1 MNLQGIKHMNA
12 PTEHRPTRPTR
23 VIAVTSGKGGVGKS
37 TVSIN
42 LATALAAAGSRVTL
56 LDADLGLANIDV
68 LLGLSA
74 TRTLADVIDG
84 ACGLRDIL
92 LDGPA
97 GVRIVPASS
106 GVQRM
111 AELSD
116 AERVGLMH
124 AFSELEDTMDVMV
137 VDTAAGIA
145 ANSLQFC
152 EASQEVMVVV
162 CNDPASIADAYATI
176 KVLNQRTRRAR
187 FRVLVN
193 MVHSDHEARDIF
205 ARLVKATDRFLEV
218 ALDFAGVIP
227 FDRCVVQ
234 AARRR
239 APVVTAYPASPAGTA
254 FKRLAAVADRWPEP
268 RAASGQLEFFL
279 ERMIRAEVMGR
290 HALA

>member
-1 MNLQGIKHMNA
+1 MNA
-12 PTEHRPTRPTR
+12 PSEHRATRPTR

-152 EASQEVMVVV
+152 EASQEVVVVV

>member
-1 MNLQGIKHMNA
+1 VSFQGIKHMNA
-12 PTEHRPTRPTR
+12 PFEHRGTRPTR

-42 LATALAAAGSRVTL
+42 LATALAAAGLRVTL

-74 TRTLADVIDG
+74 PRTLANVIDG
-84 ACGLRDIL
+84 ECGLRDIL

-97 GVRIVPASS
+97 GMQIVPASS

-111 AELSD
+111 AELTE

-124 AFSELEDTMDVMV
+124 AFSDLEGTMDVMV

-162 CNDPASIADAYATI
+162 CNDPASIADAYATV
-176 KVLNQRTRRAR
+176 KVLNQRTRRTR

-193 MVHSDHEARDIF
+193 MTHSDHEAREIF
-205 ARLVKATDRFLEV
+205 ARLLRTTDRFLDV
-218 ALDFAGVIP
+218 ALDFVGVIP
-227 FDRCVVQ
+227 FDRCVAQ

-254 FKRLAAVADRWPEP
+254 FKRLAAVAVKWPEP

-279 ERMIRAEVMGR
+279 ERMIRSEVMGR

>member
-1 MNLQGIKHMNA
+1 VNFQGIKHMNA
-12 PTEHRPTRPTR
+12 PSEHRATRPTR

-152 EASQEVMVVV
+152 EASQEVVVVV

>member
-1 MNLQGIKHMNA
+1 MNA
-12 PTEHRPTRPTR
+12 STQPRLARPTR

-37 TVSIN
+37 TISIN

-74 TRTLADVIDG
+74 TRTLANVIAG
-84 ACGLRDIL
+84 ECGLRDVL

-111 AELSD
+111 AELSE

-124 AFSELEDTMDVMV
+124 AFSEIEDTMDVMI

-152 EASQEVMVVV
+152 EASQEVIVVV

-176 KVLNQRTRRAR
+176 KVLNRRTHRTR

-193 MVHSDHEARDIF
+193 MTHSEHEARDIF
-205 ARLVKATDRFLEV
+205 ARLVRATDRFLDV

-227 FDRCVVQ
+227 FDRCVAQ
-234 AARRR
+234 AVRRR

>member
-1 MNLQGIKHMNA
+1 MIFQGNQPMNA
-12 PTEHRPTRPTR
+12 PSEHRDTRPTR

-42 LATALAAAGSRVTL
+42 LATALAAGGARVTL

-74 TRTLADVIDG
+74 TRTLANVLDG
-84 ACGLRDIL
+84 ECSLADIL

-97 GVRIVPASS
+97 GVQIVPASS

-111 AELSD
+111 AELTD
-116 AERVGLMH
+116 AERIGLMR

-137 VDTAAGIA
+137 IDTAAGIA

-152 EASQEVMVVV
+152 EASQEVIVVV

-176 KVLNQRTRRAR
+176 KVLNQRTRRTR

-193 MVHSDHEARDIF
+193 MAHSDHEARDIF
-205 ARLVKATDRFLEV
+205 ARLVRTTDRFLDV
-218 ALDFAGVIP
+218 ALDFVGVIT
-227 FDRCVVQ
+227 FDRCVAQ

-239 APVVTAYPASPAGTA
+239 APVVTAYPASPSGTA
-254 FKRLAAVADRWPEP
+254 FKRLAAVADKWPEP

-279 ERMIRAEVMGR
+279 ERMIRAELMGR

>member
-1 MNLQGIKHMNA
+1 MNIQGSKHMNA
-12 PTEHRPTRPTR
+12 PIEHRPVRPTR

-42 LATALAAAGSRVTL
+42 LATALAASGVRVTL
-56 LDADLGLANIDV
+56 FDADLGLANIDV

-74 TRTLADVIDG
+74 ARTLAHVLDG
-84 ACGLRDIL
+84 ECGLRDIL
-92 LDGPA
+92 LEGPA
-97 GVRIVPASS
+97 GMRIVPASS

-116 AERVGLMH
+116 GERIGLMH
-124 AFSELEDTMDVMV
+124 AFSELEGTMDVMI

-152 EASQEVMVVV
+152 EASQEVIVVV
-162 CNDPASIADAYATI
+162 CNDPASITDAYATI
-176 KVLNQRTRRAR
+176 KVLNQRTRRTR

-193 MVHSDHEARDIF
+193 MAHTDHEARDIF
-205 ARLVKATDRFLEV
+205 ARLVTATDRFLDV
-218 ALDFAGVIP
+218 ALDFVGVIP
-227 FDRCVVQ
+227 FDRCVAQ

-239 APVVTAYPASPAGTA
+239 APVVTAYPASPAGVA
-254 FKRLAAVADRWPEP
+254 FKRLAVVADKWPEP

-279 ERMIRAEVMGR
+279 ERMIRSEAMGR

>member
-1 MNLQGIKHMNA
+1 MIFQGNQPMNA
-12 PTEHRPTRPTR
+12 PSEHRATRPTR

-42 LATALAAAGSRVTL
+42 LATALAAGGARVTL

-74 TRTLADVIDG
+74 TRTLANVLDG
-84 ACGLRDIL
+84 ECSLADIL

-97 GVRIVPASS
+97 GVQIVPASS

-111 AELSD
+111 AELTD
-116 AERVGLMH
+116 AERIGLMR

-137 VDTAAGIA
+137 IDTAAGIA

-152 EASQEVMVVV
+152 EASQEVIVVV

-176 KVLNQRTRRAR
+176 KVLNQRTRRTR

-193 MVHSDHEARDIF
+193 MAHSDHEARDIF
-205 ARLVKATDRFLEV
+205 ARLVRTTDRFLDV
-218 ALDFAGVIP
+218 ALDFVGVIP
-227 FDRCVVQ
+227 FDRCVAQ

-239 APVVTAYPASPAGTA
+239 APVVTAYPASPSGTA
-254 FKRLAAVADRWPEP
+254 FKRLAAVADKWPEP

-279 ERMIRAEVMGR
+279 ERMIRAELMGR

>member
-1 MNLQGIKHMNA
+1 MNA
-12 PTEHRPTRPTR
+12 PTEHRGTRPTR

-42 LATALAAAGSRVTL
+42 LATALAATGSRVTL

-74 TRTLADVIDG
+74 TRTLANVIDG
-84 ACGLRDIL
+84 ECGLRDIL

-97 GVRIVPASS
+97 GVQIVPASS

-111 AELSD
+111 AELTE

-124 AFSELEDTMDVMV
+124 AFSDLEGTMDVMV

-145 ANSLQFC
+145 ANTLQFC

-205 ARLVKATDRFLEV
+205 ARLVKATDRFLDV
-218 ALDFAGVIP
+218 ALDFVGVIP
-227 FDRCVVQ
+227 FDRCVAQ

>member
-1 MNLQGIKHMNA
+1 MNSQGIKRMNA
-12 PTEHRPTRPTR
+12 PSEHRVPRPTR

-42 LATALAAAGSRVTL
+42 LATALAATGLRVTL

-68 LLGLSA
+68 LLGLTP
-74 TRTLADVIDG
+74 TRTLADVIAGD
-84 ACGLRDIL
+84 CGLREIL
-92 LDGPA
+92 IDGPA
-97 GVRIVPASS
+97 GVHVVPGAS

-111 AELSD
+111 AELTD
-116 AERVGLMH
+116 GERIGLMH
-124 AFSELEDTMDVMV
+124 AFSELEGTMDVMV

-152 EASQEVMVVV
+152 EASQEVIVVV
-162 CNDPASIADAYATI
+162 CNDPASITDAYATI
-176 KVLNQRTRRAR
+176 KVINQRTRRAR

-193 MVHSDHEARDIF
+193 MTHTDHEARDIF
-205 ARLVKATDRFLEV
+205 GRLVKATDRFLDV
-218 ALDFAGVIP
+218 ALDFIGVIP
-227 FDRCVVQ
+227 FDRCVAQ

-239 APVVTAYPASPAGTA
+239 APVVTAYPASPAGSA
-254 FKRLAAVADRWPEP
+254 FKRLAAQADQWPEP

-279 ERMIRAEVMGR
+279 ERMIRSEVMGR

>member
-1 MNLQGIKHMNA
+1 MNA
-12 PTEHRPTRPTR
+12 PSQHRPTRPTR

-74 TRTLADVIDG
+74 TRTLANVLDG
-84 ACGLRDIL
+84 ECSLRDIL
-92 LDGPA
+92 LDGPS
-97 GVRIVPASS
+97 GVQIVPASS

-111 AELSD
+111 AELTD
-116 AERVGLMH
+116 NERIGLMR
-124 AFSELEDTMDVMV
+124 AFSDIEDTMDVMI

-152 EASQEVMVVV
+152 EASQEVLVVV
-162 CNDPASIADAYATI
+162 CNDPASITDAYATI
-176 KVLNQRTRRAR
+176 KVLNQRTGRTR

-193 MVHSDHEARDIF
+193 MAHSDHEARDIF
-205 ARLVKATDRFLEV
+205 ARLVKATDRFLDV
-218 ALDFAGVIP
+218 ALDFVGVIP
-227 FDRCVVQ
+227 FDRCVAQ

-239 APVVTAYPASPAGTA
+239 APVVSAYPASPAGTA
-254 FKRLAAVADRWPEP
+254 FKRLAGVADKWPEP

>member
-1 MNLQGIKHMNA
+1 MNVSTGHCD
-12 PTEHRPTRPTR
+12 TRPTR

-56 LDADLGLANIDV
+56 FDADLGLANIDV

-74 TRTLADVIDG
+74 QRTLADVLDG
-84 ACGLRDIL
+84 TCGLRDIL

-97 GVRIVPASS
+97 GMRIVPASS

-111 AELSD
+111 AELTD

-124 AFSELEDTMDVMV
+124 AFSDLEGTMDVMII
-137 VDTAAGIA
+137 DTAAGIA

-152 EASQEVMVVV
+152 EASQEVVVVV

-176 KVLNQRTRRAR
+176 KVLNQRTRRTR

-193 MVHSDHEARDIF
+193 MTHSDHEARDIF
-205 ARLVKATDRFLEV
+205 ARLVRATDRFLDV
-218 ALDFAGVIP
+218 ALDFVGVVP
-227 FDRCVVQ
+227 FDRAVAQ

-239 APVVTAYPASPAGTA
+239 APVVTAYPASPAGAA

>member
-1 MNLQGIKHMNA
+1 MNFQGIKHMNA
-12 PTEHRPTRPTR
+12 PSEHRATRPTR

-152 EASQEVMVVV
+152 EASQEVVVVV

>member
-1 MNLQGIKHMNA
+1 MNFQGIKRMNA
-12 PTEHRPTRPTR
+12 PTEHRGTRPTR

-42 LATALAAAGSRVTL
+42 LATALAATGSRVTL

-74 TRTLADVIDG
+74 TRTLANVIDG
-84 ACGLRDIL
+84 ECGLRDIL

-97 GVRIVPASS
+97 GVQIVPASS

-111 AELSD
+111 AELTE

-124 AFSELEDTMDVMV
+124 AFSDLEGTMDVMV

-145 ANSLQFC
+145 ANTLQFC

-205 ARLVKATDRFLEV
+205 ARLVKATDRFLDV

-227 FDRCVVQ
+227 FDRCVAQ

>member
-1 MNLQGIKHMNA
+1 MNFQGTQHMNA
-12 PTEHRPTRPTR
+12 PFEHRGTRPTR

-74 TRTLADVIDG
+74 TRTLANVIDG
-84 ACGLRDIL
+84 ECGLRDIL

-97 GVRIVPASS
+97 GVQIVPASS

-111 AELSD
+111 AELTE

-124 AFSELEDTMDVMV
+124 AFSDLEGTMDVMV

-145 ANSLQFC
+145 ANTLQFC
-152 EASQEVMVVV
+152 EASQEVVIVV

-176 KVLNQRTRRAR
+176 KVLNLRTRRTR

-193 MVHSDHEARDIF
+193 MAHSDHEARDIF
-205 ARLVKATDRFLEV
+205 ARLVKATDRFLDV
-218 ALDFAGVIP
+218 ALDFVGVIP
-227 FDRCVVQ
+227 FDRCVAQ

-239 APVVTAYPASPAGTA
+239 APVVSAYPASPAGTA
-254 FKRLAAVADRWPEP
+254 FKRLAAVADKWPEP
-268 RAASGQLEFFL
+268 RVASGQLEFFL
-279 ERMIRAEVMGR
+279 ERMIRSEVMGR

>member
-1 MNLQGIKHMNA
+1 MNA
-12 PTEHRPTRPTR
+12 STQPRVARPTR

-37 TVSIN
+37 TISIN

-74 TRTLADVIDG
+74 TRTLANVIAG
-84 ACGLRDIL
+84 ECGLRDVL

-111 AELSD
+111 AELSE

-124 AFSELEDTMDVMV
+124 AFSEIEDTMDVMV

-152 EASQEVMVVV
+152 EASQEVIVVV

-176 KVLNQRTRRAR
+176 KVLNRRTHRTR

-193 MVHSDHEARDIF
+193 MVHSEHEARDIF
-205 ARLVKATDRFLEV
+205 ARLVRATDRFLDV
-218 ALDFAGVIP
+218 ALDFVGVIP
-227 FDRCVVQ
+227 FDRCVAQ
-234 AARRR
+234 AVRRR
-239 APVVTAYPASPAGTA
+239 APVVTAYPASPAGAA

>member
-1 MNLQGIKHMNA
+1 MNA
-12 PTEHRPTRPTR
+12 PSQHRPTRPTR

-74 TRTLADVIDG
+74 TRTLANVLDG
-84 ACGLRDIL
+84 ECSLRDIL

-97 GVRIVPASS
+97 GVQIVPASS

-111 AELSD
+111 AELTD
-116 AERVGLMH
+116 NERIGLMR
-124 AFSELEDTMDVMV
+124 AFSDIEDTMDVMI

-152 EASQEVMVVV
+152 EASQEVLVVV
-162 CNDPASIADAYATI
+162 CNDPASITDAYATI
-176 KVLNQRTRRAR
+176 KVLNQRTGRTR

-193 MVHSDHEARDIF
+193 MAHSDHEARDIF
-205 ARLVKATDRFLEV
+205 ARLVKATDRFLDV
-218 ALDFAGVIP
+218 ALDFVGVIP
-227 FDRCVVQ
+227 FDRCVAQ

-239 APVVTAYPASPAGTA
+239 APVVSAYPASPAGTA
-254 FKRLAAVADRWPEP
+254 FKRLAGVADKWPEP